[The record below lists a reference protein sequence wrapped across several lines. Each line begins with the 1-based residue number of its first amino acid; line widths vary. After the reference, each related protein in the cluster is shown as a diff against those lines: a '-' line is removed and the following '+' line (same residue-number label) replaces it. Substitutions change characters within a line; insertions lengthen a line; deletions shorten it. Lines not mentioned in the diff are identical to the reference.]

1 MIFTSQR
8 SMSGEIRKLFISF
21 WILLNVISVPLTWA
35 NDVSYC
41 VKKNTY
47 HNNVLK
53 GGLEAGDYMPWEP
66 ADVSHM
72 TVDKCTEH
80 CCESQDTDVVFLLN
94 SYCFCVRCHSKE
106 LCSLVKITPPANYTP
121 ITVTVL
127 KSISKLSTPT
137 ALVSHSRT
145 LARRTQPTEFSTQS
159 TTVKLE
165 QKETKG
171 TKRSDHVTTEPGE
184 ETTDHG
190 LGRRN
195 GTEIGINLTTPY
207 NVTSAGPST
216 PRPTRMVKTEKKA
229 EGTGNDDISLQCPGT
244 LKVIR
249 VRAFGI
255 PGDNGTVADF
265 DKHCQANL
273 GLIDGT
279 NVCIVSLKR
288 VYKTSYPP
296 FIKTLVTFTCSYTE
310 FAS

>member
-1 MIFTSQR
+1 MRNPHLPSINGYVKSKDGPKSEAVTSYNAIT
-8 SMSGEIRKLFISF
+8 S
-21 WILLNVISVPLTWA
+21 
-35 NDVSYC
+35 
-41 VKKNTY
+41 
-47 HNNVLK
+47 
-53 GGLEAGDYMPWEP
+53 
-66 ADVSHM
+66 
-72 TVDKCTEH
+72 
-80 CCESQDTDVVFLLN
+80 ESA
-94 SYCFCVRCHSKE
+94 
-106 LCSLVKITPPANYTP
+106 IT
-121 ITVTVL
+121 
-127 KSISKLSTPT
+127 K
-137 ALVSHSRT
+137 
-145 LARRTQPTEFSTQS
+145 
-159 TTVKLE
+159 
-165 QKETKG
+165 
-171 TKRSDHVTTEPGE
+171 
-184 ETTDHG
+184 
-190 LGRRN
+190 
-195 GTEIGINLTTPY
+195 GINLTTPF